1 MANYI
6 VGFLYLIYFVF
17 FTHFVS
23 SVSWDSVLFFFSKT
37 SLYFSILTVLFYSLM
52 FLINKFIRAE
62 TIYKTPFL
70 KSLNEARNNL
80 GLTTFI
86 ILILSH
92 FLAVS
97 NYLQPISLII
107 AQKIGYHQNLFL
119 TLLGLII
126 FSIGI
131 YIFKFS
137 NKKIM
142 IVALMLLFI
151 HGVYEGILWNS
162 LYQQKNVYENVYNAG
177 VKNNIILHECKEIVC
192 VKVTIEDFDELIKAV
207 VKGQPNTYIGGLV
220 ESYLIAFKE
229 YIGHSSDNLVTFSYG
244 DGIKG
249 FVSGEYAPIGVYNK
263 ESNYLLIDY
272 KKLENIVSNHN
283 MVYKRITGIATI
295 FWLGLLFLMIGW
307 HHWLKMRRLKK
318 VSK

>member
-17 FTHFVS
+17 LTHFIS
-23 SVSWDSVLFFFSKT
+23 SVSWDNILFFFSKT
-37 SLYFSILTVLFYSLM
+37 SLYFSIITILFYFFTFIMNKSLKVET
-52 FLINKFIRAE
+52 INKI
-62 TIYKTPFL
+62 PFF

-92 FLAVS
+92 FLAIS
-97 NYLQPISLII
+97 NYLQPLSLLI

-119 TLLGLII
+119 TILGVIV
-126 FSIGI
+126 FSVGI
-131 YIFKFS
+131 YIFRFS

-177 VKNNIILHECKEIVC
+177 VKNNIVLHECKEIVC
-192 VKVTIEDFDELIKAV
+192 VKVSPQNFDDLIKKV
-207 VKGQPNTYIGGLV
+207 VGSQPNPYIGGLV

-229 YIGHSSDNLVTFSYG
+229 HIAHSTDDIVTFSYG

-272 KKLENIVSNHN
+272 KKLENIVSNHD

-318 VSK
+318 VKK